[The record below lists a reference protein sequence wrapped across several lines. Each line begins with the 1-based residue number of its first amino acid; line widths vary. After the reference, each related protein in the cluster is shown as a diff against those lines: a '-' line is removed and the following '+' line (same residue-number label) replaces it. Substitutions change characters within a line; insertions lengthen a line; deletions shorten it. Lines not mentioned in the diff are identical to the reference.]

1 MAGSSRV
8 FGKNSADPVQSRRS
22 PQRTLVMGDLA
33 RIWFH
38 FSACD
43 QSTWVASVRRARPY
57 FLAFLRTNDD
67 RRSAPLID
75 DLMRSCDQR
84 LLVCGDLAETEQLE
98 ACIHEALVAL
108 DPESLTDV
116 RYSSATDAFWIQ
128 FGDGLGGSTS
138 LADLGIKDLRDELV
152 LESGIPGDRGSTMI
166 VTRTDGSPFEIDS
179 ASLRSVL
186 DSEFRQQLRDTAHAS
201 NATVGARV
209 RSARKAAG
217 ITQRELGRRAGLD
230 QAVISNLE
238 TGKHD
243 PRAETLRRLARALDL
258 SLARTPSRLWLTGNQ
273 GSSPPSPEPCDER
286 THRHVPASLPPLVAA
301 PAAAMTIPFASN
313 LHFRWKQVQ
322 FGKRALRS
330 LHRLPRCH
338 GRTQAQPGLGPGDS
352 RLCHQDQ
359 QDLPG
364 TEDRRRMDVPESSS
378 AVAVARLNSG
388 GLGWP
393 QRVSVDRTNGR
404 RACQAAAP
412 PPPPPNGR

>member
-1 MAGSSRV
+1 MALMTERSTVYVDYSGIRSRKARDRVRACTGSLGLDGRELTGFWEEFCGS
-8 FGKNSADPVQSRRS
+8 GPEPTI

-33 RIWFH
+33 RIWLH

-116 RYSSATDAFWIQ
+116 RYSSATDSFWIQ
-128 FGDGLGGSTS
+128 FGDGLSGSTS

-152 LESGIPGDRGSTMI
+152 LESGIPGDRGSAMI
-166 VTRTDGSPFEIDS
+166 LTRTDGSPFEIDS

-186 DSEFRQQLRDTAHAS
+186 DSEFRQQLRDTTHAS
-201 NATVGARV
+201 NAMVGARV

-243 PRAETLRRLARALDL
+243 PRAETLRRLARALNL
-258 SLARTPSRLWLTGNQ
+258 SL
-273 GSSPPSPEPCDER
+273 
-286 THRHVPASLPPLVAA
+286 
-301 PAAAMTIPFASN
+301 
-313 LHFRWKQVQ
+313 
-322 FGKRALRS
+322 
-330 LHRLPRCH
+330 
-338 GRTQAQPGLGPGDS
+338 PGL
-352 RLCHQDQ
+352 L
-359 QDLPG
+359 
-364 TEDRRRMDVPESSS
+364 VSS
-378 AVAVARLNSG
+378 G
-388 GLGWP
+388 
-393 QRVSVDRTNGR
+393 
-404 RACQAAAP
+404 
-412 PPPPPNGR
+412 